1 MYRIAIEKLYKWKNS
16 KRRKPLIIEGARQVG
31 KTWLMKEFGEQAYAD
46 TVYINF
52 DSNSRMADLF
62 SADLDTDRLI
72 MGLELYAGR
81 KINPENTLL
90 IFDEVQEVPR
100 ALASLKYF
108 YENAP
113 QYHIVCA
120 GSLLGIALHQGTSFP
135 VGKVDFLKLYPL
147 SFSEFLMATGNERF
161 AELLKKQD
169 YEMITSF
176 KQTYI
181 DALKHYYFVGGM
193 PEAVQSFAESKD
205 FNEVRAIQKRILAA
219 YEQDFSKHAPNE
231 IVPKIR
237 MLWNSIP
244 SQLARENKK
253 FIYGLVREG
262 GRAREYE
269 TAIMWLSDC
278 GLVHKV
284 SRVNAA
290 GIPLKAYEDL
300 KAFKLFIV
308 DVGLLGCMTGLRQRT
323 LLDGDDLFVE
333 FKGALT
339 EQYVCQQLKTIE
351 DLGVYYYTNDRGSCE
366 IDFAVDTGEQIVPI
380 EVKAE
385 TNLRAKSLK
394 TYRERFEPELS
405 VRTSMA
411 DYKKE
416 DWLLNLPLYAIE
428 QINKIKD
435 Y

>member
-1 MYRIAIEKLYKWKNS
+1 MYRIAMEKLLKWKKN
-16 KRRKPLIIEGARQVG
+16 KNRKPLIIEGARQVG
-31 KTWLMKEFGEQAYAD
+31 KTWLMKEFGKQAYD
-46 TVYINF
+46 NTIYINF
-52 DSNSRMADLF
+52 DSNSTMAELF
-62 SADLDTDRLI
+62 ASDLDTNRLL
-72 MGLELYAGR
+72 MGLELYAGH
-81 KINPENTLL
+81 KINPDNSLL

-108 YENAP
+108 CENAP

-147 SFSEFLMATGNERF
+147 SFREFLMATDKERF
-161 AELLKKQD
+161 AELIEKQD
-169 YEMITSF
+169 FKMMTSF

-193 PEAVQSFAESKD
+193 PEAVRCFAESKD
-205 FNEVRAIQKRILAA
+205 FHEVREIQRRILAA
-219 YEQDFSKHAPNE
+219 YEQDFSKHAPSE
-231 IVPKIR
+231 TVPRLR

-244 SQLARENKK
+244 SQLAKENKK

-262 GRAREYE
+262 ARAKDYE
-269 TAIMWLSDC
+269 AAIMWLGDC

-284 SRVNAA
+284 SRVTTA

-300 KAFKLFIV
+300 KAFKLFVV
-308 DVGLLGCMTGLRQRT
+308 DVGLLGCMAGLRPHT
-323 LLDGDDLFVE
+323 LLDGNDLFVE

-339 EQYVCQQLKTIE
+339 EQYVCQQLKTVE
-351 DLGVYYYTNDRGSCE
+351 DLDIFYYTNDRGSCE
-366 IDFAVDTGEQIVPI
+366 IDFVVDTGRRVVPV
-380 EVKAE
+380 EVKAAV
-385 TNLRAKSLK
+385 NLQAKSLK
-394 TYRERFEPELS
+394 TYREKFLPEVS

-416 DWLLNLPLYAIE
+416 EWLVNLPLYAID
-428 QINKIKD
+428 QIAGI
-435 Y
+435 

>member
-161 AELLKKQD
+161 AELLKNQD

-366 IDFAVDTGEQIVPI
+366 IDFVVDTGEQIVPI

-428 QINKIKD
+428 NIAAE
-435 Y
+435 

>member
-31 KTWLMKEFGEQAYAD
+31 KTWLMKEFGKQAYAD

-81 KINPENTLL
+81 KINPDNTLL

-113 QYHIVCA
+113 QYNIVCA

-366 IDFAVDTGEQIVPI
+366 IDFVVDTGEQIVPI

>member
-31 KTWLMKEFGEQAYAD
+31 KTWLMKEFGKQAYAD

-81 KINPENTLL
+81 KINPDNTLL

-366 IDFAVDTGEQIVPI
+366 IDFVVDNGEQIVPI

-428 QINKIKD
+428 NITVES
-435 Y
+435 